1 MSGYGEVVE
10 SADAEVQGIAQAP
23 SKLIKGITALPADV
37 TLLSLSTG
45 RRVSRGVA
53 EARDRVATI
62 FNAQL
67 NPPPLFFPP
76 LESGPAPV
84 HEPRRKGLYGG
95 ILCVA
100 RLHCAISALALQERY
115 SLVAAC
121 NDADNPTQAT
131 LIHRIALFAPISQN
145 LLRKRLKLL
154 AVVPSSFRTG
164 AARKCLGMQYKHRQQ
179 QPVILFP
186 SGAERAQTEILTDH
200 G

>member
-1 MSGYGEVVE
+1 M
-10 SADAEVQGIAQAP
+10 
-23 SKLIKGITALPADV
+23 ALPADV

-53 EARDRVATI
+53 EARERVAMI

-84 HEPRRKGLYGG
+84 HGR
-95 ILCVA
+95 VA
-100 RLHCAISALALQERY
+100 KDFTERY

-121 NDADNPTQAT
+121 TFLAT
-131 LIHRIALFAPISQN
+131 LIHRVALFAPISQN

-154 AVVPSSFRTG
+154 AVMPSSFRTG
-164 AARKCLGMQYKHRQQ
+164 AARKCFGMQYKH
-179 QPVILFP
+179 
-186 SGAERAQTEILTDH
+186 
-200 G
+200 